1 MRLYKPHMQ
10 LYFYLVII
18 MKEVLSQVNSLVA
31 GDLVLIEWC
40 DASIGKSLS
49 NGLSGIDVPV
59 KSWGVFIGV
68 LGQKR
73 RHVVLAQNCFR
84 YSDGLYDI
92 DYMAVPLSWTS
103 NATVL
108 AKQHVPVDEAENLK
122 KSFLISEKAKGE
134 KSTFDRKRRMHQM
147 RLRNHD

>member
-1 MRLYKPHMQ
+1 
-10 LYFYLVII
+10 
-18 MKEVLSQVNSLVA
+18 MKEILNQISGLVA
-31 GDLVLIEWC
+31 GDLVCVEWC

-73 RHVVLAQNCFR
+73 KHVILAQNCFR

-92 DYMAVPLSWTS
+92 DYTAVPVPWAT
-103 NATVL
+103 NAAVVAKAHVCFEEAKVL
-108 AKQHVPVDEAENLK
+108 LN
-122 KSFLISEKAKGE
+122 SFTINEKMKNE
-134 KSTFDRKRRMHQM
+134 KHSLGRCLRQQRV
-147 RLRNHD
+147 RNH

>member
-1 MRLYKPHMQ
+1 
-10 LYFYLVII
+10 
-18 MKEVLSQVNSLVA
+18 MKEVLGLVNSLVA
-31 GDLVLIEWC
+31 GDLVLVEWC

-103 NATVL
+103 SATVVV
-108 AKQHVPVDEAENLK
+108 KGHVGVEEAENLK
-122 KSFLISEKAKGE
+122 KSFLVNEKAKGE
-134 KSTFDRKRRMHQM
+134 KASFDRRRTTRQQ
-147 RLRNHD
+147 RVRNHD

>member
-1 MRLYKPHMQ
+1 
-10 LYFYLVII
+10 
-18 MKEVLSQVNSLVA
+18 MKDVLNQISGLVA
-31 GDLVLIEWC
+31 GDLVMLEWH

-92 DYMAVPLSWTS
+92 DYMAVPLTWTT
-103 NATVL
+103 NATVM
-108 AKQHVPVDEAENLK
+108 AKSHVSTEEAENLR
-122 KSFLISEKAKGE
+122 KSFLINEKVKGE
-134 KSTFDRKRRMHQM
+134 KASFDRHRRIRQQ
-147 RLRNHD
+147 RVRNHD